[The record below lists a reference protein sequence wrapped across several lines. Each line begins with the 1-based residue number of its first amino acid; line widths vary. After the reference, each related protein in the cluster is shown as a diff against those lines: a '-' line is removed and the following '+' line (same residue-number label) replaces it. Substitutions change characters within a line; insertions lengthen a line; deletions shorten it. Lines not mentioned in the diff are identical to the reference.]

1 MEPNVFRDLLD
12 ADLWK
17 CLGREMKGD
26 NIMPTYITL
35 TRWTK
40 KGLENVKE
48 SPSRLD
54 MAKELYKTMGAEL
67 KEMYLVM
74 GEYDMVIISEGP
86 DDQTMAKLLLSIG
99 SQGSSHGVTLRAFT
113 EDEYRKIIAALP

>member
-1 MEPNVFRDLLD
+1 
-12 ADLWK
+12 
-17 CLGREMKGD
+17 
-26 NIMPTYITL
+26 MPTYITL
-35 TRWTK
+35 ARWTQ

-48 SPSRLD
+48 APSRLD
-54 MAKELYKTMGAEL
+54 MAKEAYKAMGAEV

-74 GEYDMVIISEGP
+74 GEYDMVVISEVP

-99 SQGSSHGVTLRAFT
+99 SQGSSRGETFRAFT

>member
-1 MEPNVFRDLLD
+1 
-12 ADLWK
+12 
-17 CLGREMKGD
+17 MKGD
-26 NIMPTYITL
+26 NTMPTYITL
-35 TRWTK
+35 TRWTQ

-54 MAKELYKTMGAEL
+54 MAKELYKAMGAEL
-67 KEMYLVM
+67 KQMYLVM

-99 SQGSSHGVTLRAFT
+99 SQGSSRGETLRAFT

>member
-1 MEPNVFRDLLD
+1 
-12 ADLWK
+12 
-17 CLGREMKGD
+17 
-26 NIMPTYITL
+26 MPTYITL
-35 TRWTK
+35 ARWTQ

-48 SPSRLD
+48 APSRLD
-54 MAKELYKTMGAEL
+54 MAKEAYKAMGAEI

-74 GEYDMVIISEGP
+74 GEYDMVVISEGP

-99 SQGSSHGVTLRAFT
+99 SQGSSRGETLRAFT